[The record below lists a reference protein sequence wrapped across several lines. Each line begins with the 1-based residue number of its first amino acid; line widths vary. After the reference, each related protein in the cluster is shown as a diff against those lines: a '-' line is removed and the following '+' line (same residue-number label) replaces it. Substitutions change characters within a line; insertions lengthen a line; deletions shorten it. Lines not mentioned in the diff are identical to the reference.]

1 MARKP
6 ASQAPVRTGLSTA
19 PVGGAA
25 SSPLAPVAPDVN
37 GTPGLPARLDAPA
50 GTTPTRARP
59 VTGSSREYA
68 VCDLC
73 GAQLGRNAG
82 HFHMVS
88 PLTARHVSVCRTC
101 RRAALGEGYRPRI

>member
-6 ASQAPVRTGLSTA
+6 ASQTPVRSGLSTA
-19 PVGGAA
+19 SMSAA
-25 SSPLAPVAPDVN
+25 PAAPAATVSS
-37 GTPGLPARLDAPA
+37 GTPVPLDAPA
-50 GTTPTRARP
+50 AKAPVRARP
-59 VTGSSREYA
+59 VTSASREYA

-73 GAQLGRNAG
+73 GGQLGRNAG

-101 RRAALGEGYRPRI
+101 RRAALSEGYRPRA

>member
-6 ASQAPVRTGLSTA
+6 ASQTPVRSGLSTA
-19 PVGGAA
+19 SMTTAPAVPATTV
-25 SSPLAPVAPDVN
+25 SS
-37 GTPGLPARLDAPA
+37 GTPVPLDVPTTSAKAPA
-50 GTTPTRARP
+50 RARP
-59 VTGSSREYA
+59 VSSSSREYA

-73 GAQLGRNAG
+73 GGQLGRNAG

-101 RRAALGEGYRPRI
+101 RRAALSEGYRPRA

>member
-6 ASQAPVRTGLSTA
+6 ASQTPVRSGLSTA
-19 PVGGAA
+19 SMSAA
-25 SSPLAPVAPDVN
+25 PPSSSAPAIVTQ
-37 GTPGLPARLDAPA
+37 GTPVPLDAPA
-50 GTTPTRARP
+50 AKAPARARP
-59 VTGSSREYA
+59 VTSSSREYA

-101 RRAALGEGYRPRI
+101 RRAALSEGYRPRA

>member
-6 ASQAPVRTGLSTA
+6 ASQSPVRPGTPTVSMNIA
-19 PVGGAA
+19 PAPSAA
-25 SSPLAPVAPDVN
+25 ITQVTPVALDATTVKA
-37 GTPGLPARLDAPA
+37 PARPRTA
-50 GTTPTRARP
+50 TS
-59 VTGSSREYA
+59 SSREYS

-101 RRAALGEGYRPRI
+101 RRAALSEGYRPRA

>member
-6 ASQAPVRTGLSTA
+6 ASQSPVLPGPPTLSMNAATVSSAAVAHGKSAP
-19 PVGGAA
+19 
-25 SSPLAPVAPDVN
+25 
-37 GTPGLPARLDAPA
+37 LDTSVKA
-50 GTTPTRARP
+50 PTRARA
-59 VTGSSREYA
+59 VTHASASREYA

-73 GAQLGRNAG
+73 GEQLGRHAG

-101 RRAALGEGYRPRI
+101 RRAALSEGYRPRA

>member
-6 ASQAPVRTGLSTA
+6 ASQSPVRPGTPTVSMNAAPASPTVVAQGKPVPLDATTVKAPV
-19 PVGGAA
+19 
-25 SSPLAPVAPDVN
+25 
-37 GTPGLPARLDAPA
+37 
-50 GTTPTRARP
+50 RARP
-59 VTGSSREYA
+59 VTSSSREYA

-73 GAQLGRNAG
+73 GAHLGRNAG

-101 RRAALGEGYRPRI
+101 RRAALSEGYRPRA

>member
-6 ASQAPVRTGLSTA
+6 ASQTTRFASGLSPVFGSRAA
-19 PVGGAA
+19 PA
-25 SSPLAPVAPDVN
+25 
-37 GTPGLPARLDAPA
+37 PARRRREGPPYARRA
-50 GTTPTRARP
+50 GRQGRRLARRP
-59 VTGSSREYA
+59 VTSSSREYA

-73 GAQLGRNAG
+73 GGQLGRNSG

-101 RRAALGEGYRPRI
+101 RRAALSEGYRPRA

>member
-6 ASQAPVRTGLSTA
+6 ASQTPVRSGLSIASMSAA
-19 PVGGAA
+19 PAA
-25 SSPLAPVAPDVN
+25 SVSA
-37 GTPGLPARLDAPA
+37 GTPVPLDAPA
-50 GTTPTRARP
+50 AKAPARARP
-59 VTGSSREYA
+59 ETSSSREYA

-101 RRAALGEGYRPRI
+101 RRAALSEGYRPRA

>member
-6 ASQAPVRTGLSTA
+6 ASQTPVRAGLSTA
-19 PVGGAA
+19 SMSPAPAVPAGTVSSGTPV
-25 SSPLAPVAPDVN
+25 PLDTPAPDVK
-37 GTPGLPARLDAPA
+37 APA
-50 GTTPTRARP
+50 RARP
-59 VTGSSREYA
+59 VAGSSREYS

-73 GAQLGRNAG
+73 GGQLGRHAG

-101 RRAALGEGYRPRI
+101 RRAALSEGYRPRA

>member
-6 ASQAPVRTGLSTA
+6 ASQSPVQ
-19 PVGGAA
+19 
-25 SSPLAPVAPDVN
+25 
-37 GTPGLPARLDAPA
+37 PGLPTLSMNAATASSSAVAQGQPVQLD
-50 GTTPTRARP
+50 TTTTKAPTRAHA
-59 VTGSSREYA
+59 VKSSSREYA

-73 GAQLGRNAG
+73 GGQLGRHSG

-101 RRAALGEGYRPRI
+101 RRAALSEGYRPRA